1 VSVSDHIVDLFK
13 NDIFEALLAS
23 ERCDEETAAELSNTV
38 LSRIIEKWGG
48 SELYLPKRP
57 NREKR
62 YAEIKQD
69 FTGVNHQAV
78 CKKHGIS
85 LKTLYRAISQ

>member
-1 VSVSDHIVDLFK
+1 MSIAEHIVDLFK

-23 ERCDEETAAELSNTV
+23 EQCDEETAAQLSDSV
-38 LSRIIEKWGG
+38 FQRLIEKWGG
-48 SELYLPKRP
+48 GNIYLPKPR

-62 YAEIKQD
+62 YAEIKED
-69 FTGVNHQAV
+69 FTGANHQEV
-78 CKKHGIS
+78 CAKHGIS